1 MTYVQ
6 RRKID
11 QQISWLNLLELIGLA
26 SNLNGLPSHKKKK
39 IVLIFLNLLYTCII
53 FFYILKSMIKEYLS

>member
-53 FFYILKSMIKEYLS
+53 FFIF